1 MPFFKIEAMRFQA
14 YQKVARYA
22 NLIIAVS
29 TTDADYLRKQ
39 FPNQRIEFVPCFHE
53 NNRITAEPENPIIF
67 YIMASYPLS
76 RMNEPCYFSPS
87 MFSAN

>member
-1 MPFFKIEAMRFQA
+1 MPFQDRGHALPSLSES
-14 YQKVARYA
+14 
-22 NLIIAVS
+22 S
-29 TTDADYLRKQ
+29 TVRKSDNRRIHDRRRLFTKQ

-53 NNRITAEPENPIIF
+53 NNRITAEPGKSDYI